1 MERDQIPRMRTAAK
15 IVAEIKALDPDT
27 DVTESW
33 VRRMAK
39 QGAVPVVWAGSKAL
53 INLDDVL
60 DLMRLGTVRPV
71 EPAAPV
77 TGGIRPIDPKLR
89 Y

>member
-53 INLDDVL
+53 INL
-60 DLMRLGTVRPV
+60 
-71 EPAAPV
+71 
-77 TGGIRPIDPKLR
+77 
-89 Y
+89 